1 MSIISA
7 SPSTPSSFPQLQS
20 RINIKGQAAHDNV
33 TKWEKV
39 MADFETASREASL
52 ESRAEVGM
60 AKYTSRQLLGTA
72 WSFSRRLLADRLK
85 PVIEL
90 PFCVTQELRF

>member
-7 SPSTPSSFPQLQS
+7 SPSTLSSFPQPQS

-52 ESRAEVGM
+52 ESRTEVGM

-72 WSFSRRLLADRLK
+72 WFFSRRRLADRLK
-85 PVIEL
+85 RAIEL

>member
-7 SPSTPSSFPQLQS
+7 SPSTPLSFPQLQS

-39 MADFETASREASL
+39 MADFETASKEASL
-52 ESRAEVGM
+52 ESRTEVGM
-60 AKYTSRQLLGTA
+60 AKYTSSQLLGTA
-72 WSFSRRLLADRLK
+72 WSFSRSLPANRLK
-85 PVIEL
+85 PAIEL